1 MLTRRSVLTGSL
13 ALAGAAAKD
22 NADDL
27 KKLRRYI
34 EHRAARRKGE
44 HWAAFVAARH
54 ALPQ

>member
-1 MLTRRSVLTGSL
+1 MSTRTRMKLS
-13 ALAGAAAKD
+13 GAAAKD